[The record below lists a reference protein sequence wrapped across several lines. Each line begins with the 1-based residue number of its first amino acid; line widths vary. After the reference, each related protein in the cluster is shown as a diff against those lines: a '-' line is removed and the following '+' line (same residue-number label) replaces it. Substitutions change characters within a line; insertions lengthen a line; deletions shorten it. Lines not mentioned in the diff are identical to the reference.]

1 MIVSGK
7 IKNGAFEMAGN
18 DDVTD
23 TLGEAEL
30 VEGLEKKKLS
40 GKKLVLA
47 GVGSVVALLV
57 VLGVMSLTGENEA
70 EPDLGDEE
78 IERMAQEAAD
88 RNEQQEQLEQD
99 KSNEELRT
107 LFLALPDQLYNL
119 NTGGQGTSF
128 LKAQI
133 SLEVDRESYIADLE
147 TKMPRILDE
156 FNAYMRELRPEDLD
170 GAAGIF
176 RLKEELLMRINQAV
190 APTRVKDV
198 LFRQFLVQG

>member
-1 MIVSGK
+1 MADDDGK
-7 IKNGAFEMAGN
+7 LDE
-18 DDVTD
+18 

-40 GKKLVLA
+40 GKKIIIFGGA
-47 GVGSVVALLV
+47 GVG
-57 VLGVMSLTGENEA
+57 VLILIFIIMSLMGGEEEVPEEDHGDAEIEKMAQAAADKKENEK
-70 EPDLGDEE
+70 
-78 IERMAQEAAD
+78 
-88 RNEQQEQLEQD
+88 LEQD
-99 KSNEELRT
+99 KPAEELKT

-119 NTGGQGTSF
+119 NTGGKGTSF
-128 LKAQI
+128 LEAKI

-147 TKMPRILDE
+147 AKMPRILDE